1 MGTKDLTGERS
12 FSPDTDRQL
21 YATGDEIR
29 EDERL
34 RSVDGSLEAL
44 IGRESI
50 QLVCTE
56 WLHMPKRLLAMDYAE
71 RVRKI
76 YTSSFVSRNDAEII
90 DKFIGDINNEFLPEL
105 EGQVKTLREDL
116 DQFMK
121 DELKSEELA
130 MGARA

>member
-44 IGRESI
+44 AGLESI
-50 QLVCTE
+50 QLVCTG
-56 WLHMPKRLLAMDYAE
+56 WLHMPARLLAMDYAE
-71 RVRKI
+71 QLRKI
-76 YTSSFVSRNDAEII
+76 YTSILVSRNDAEII

-121 DELKSEELA
+121 DELKSEELTI
-130 MGARA
+130 GARA

>member
-1 MGTKDLTGERS
+1 
-12 FSPDTDRQL
+12 
-21 YATGDEIR
+21 
-29 EDERL
+29 
-34 RSVDGSLEAL
+34 
-44 IGRESI
+44 
-50 QLVCTE
+50 
-56 WLHMPKRLLAMDYAE
+56 MPARLLAMDYAE
-71 RVRKI
+71 QLRKI

-121 DELKSEELA
+121 DELKSEELT